1 LRFNIFL
8 ASLAVLAGPCLY
20 GQDAA
25 AKKSASKKTVS
36 TSKSGAKTAA
46 ASKTGVS
53 PKAPVKT
60 TPVKTTPVKTTP
72 VKTTPVKTA
81 AVSKPGS
88 APKAGT
94 TTARRKSTARKPGT
108 PVTVQAR
115 QTQPSSDRYKEIQ
128 EALASRGYLSKEPD
142 GSWGAESVD
151 ALKRFQRDQ
160 NIIDDGKI
168 GSLSLIAL
176 GLGPRR
182 IAAASPNADKA
193 AAPLP

>member
-72 VKTTPVKTA
+72 VKTA

-108 PVTVQAR
+108 PVAVQAR